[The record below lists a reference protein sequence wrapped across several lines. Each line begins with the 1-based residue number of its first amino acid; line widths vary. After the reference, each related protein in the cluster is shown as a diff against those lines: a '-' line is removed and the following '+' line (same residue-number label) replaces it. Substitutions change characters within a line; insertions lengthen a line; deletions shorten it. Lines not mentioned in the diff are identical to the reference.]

1 MKKSTEKSYQIVA
14 SKGNDYTK
22 LTLSGDLS
30 LNNVKAIKDDLEAYL
45 NKSEG
50 VKVLVK
56 DVDNID
62 LGFIQLIQSFAWTLL
77 KSNKQTDIEM
87 ELSPDQQKLLNNA
100 GIKLKL

>member
-1 MKKSTEKSYQIVA
+1 
-14 SKGNDYTK
+14 
-22 LTLSGDLS
+22 
-30 LNNVKAIKDDLEAYL
+30 
-45 NKSEG
+45 
-50 VKVLVK
+50 
-56 DVDNID
+56 VDNID